1 MANNGKFSNQSA
13 KPAKKKGNSARIVLI
28 VLIVLL
34 SLLLAVLVGG
44 VVYVEKVLGGI
55 GSFDTDSTMSS
66 EELAA
71 LLASEN
77 YAESFE
83 GTLGTEPEN
92 WNLIQGNEEVFGHS
106 EEIINIL
113 LIGQD
118 TRNAA
123 QKGLA
128 DSLILC
134 SINTQTKKLVLT
146 SFLRDLWVQIPS
158 TKGDYTYGERINTA
172 YPVGGLEVLD
182 ETLKLNFGVAVDH
195 NIEIDFAGFQEV
207 VDALGGVEIELTAAE
222 AKHMNDQ
229 YGWGSRLSAGVRNL
243 TGEEALAY
251 ARIRAIDNDFNR
263 SNRQR
268 IVLEK
273 LFEKV
278 KNMSLT
284 EANKLVNA
292 FIPLITTDMTNSE
305 IINYV
310 VELMPLLPELEII
323 TQRIP
328 AGEATTDGYYQW
340 GNKGTEEDPKYVII
354 PILEKNRE
362 LLRNTIGVESEAAE

>member
-1 MANNGKFSNQSA
+1 MAKKGKFSNGSA
-13 KPAKKKGNSARIVLI
+13 KAKRKGSGARVVLI
-28 VLIVLL
+28 ILIILL

-55 GSFDTDSTMSS
+55 GSFDPDSTLSS

-71 LLASEN
+71 LLASEQ
-77 YAESFE
+77 YAENYE
-83 GTLGTEPEN
+83 GDLGTEPSE
-92 WNLIQGNEEVFGHS
+92 WNLVGSDADLVGNS
-106 EEIINIL
+106 ENIINIL

-118 TRNAA
+118 TRNAE

-134 SINTQTKKLVLT
+134 TINTQTKRLVMT

-158 TKGDYTYGERINTA
+158 TKGDYTYSERINTA
-172 YPVGGLEVLD
+172 YPVGGLKTLN
-182 ETLKLNFGVAVDH
+182 ETLRINFGVQVDH
-195 NIEIDFAGFQEV
+195 NIEIDFSGFKTV
-207 VDALGGVEIELTAAE
+207 VDALGGVDIELSAAE

-229 YGWGSRLSAGVRNL
+229 YGWGSRLSEGMQHLN
-243 TGEEALAY
+243 GEEALAY
-251 ARIRAIDNDFNR
+251 ARIRKIDSDFNR

-278 KNMSLT
+278 KNISLP

-305 IINYV
+305 IVNYV
-310 VELMPLLPELEII
+310 VELLPMLPELEII

-328 AGEATTDGYYQW
+328 AGDATTDGYYQW
-340 GNKGTEEDPKYVII
+340 ANKGTEEEPKYVII
-354 PILEKNRE
+354 PILETNRE
-362 LLRNTIGVESEAAE
+362 LLKQTIGEEAGN

>member
-1 MANNGKFSNQSA
+1 MANKGKFSNASA
-13 KPAKKKGNSARIVLI
+13 KSKRKGNGARVVLI
-28 VLIVLL
+28 VLIILL
-34 SLLLAVLVGG
+34 SLLLAILVGG

-55 GSFDTDSTMSS
+55 SSFDSDSTMSS
-66 EELAA
+66 EDLEA
-71 LLASEN
+71 LLASEQFAQD
-77 YAESFE
+77 YE
-83 GTLGTEPEN
+83 GDLGTEPSEWDLVDKDTELFGQSEN
-92 WNLIQGNEEVFGHS
+92 
-106 EEIINIL
+106 IINIL

-134 SINTQTKKLVLT
+134 SINTQTKKLVMT

-172 YPVGGLEVLD
+172 YPVGGLDVLN
-182 ETLKLNFGVAVDH
+182 ETLEINFGVQVDH
-195 NIEIDFAGFQEV
+195 NIEIDFSGFKTV
-207 VDALGGVEIELTAAE
+207 VDALGGVDIEITAAE

-229 YGWGSRLSAGVRNL
+229 YGWGSRLSEGLRHMD
-243 TGEEALAY
+243 GEEALAY

-278 KNMSLT
+278 KNMSLSD
-284 EANKLVNA
+284 ANKLVNA

-305 IINYV
+305 IVDYV
-310 VELMPLLPELEII
+310 VKLLPMLPELEII

-362 LLRNTIGVESEAAE
+362 LLKNTIGEEAN